1 MKHRDIS
8 LSGDEQD
15 VCSASGCGNS
25 PKRSI
30 PRKRV
35 EKTGSLNLQGSSRK
49 VPLCSDCYRIFKKS
63 SKKDRTMES
72 LGR

>member
-8 LSGDEQD
+8 LSDDGNE
-15 VCSASGCGNS
+15 VCSVAGCGKV

-49 VPLCSDCYRIFKKS
+49 ASLCSDCYRIFKKS
-63 SKKDRTMES
+63 SKMDRTMES